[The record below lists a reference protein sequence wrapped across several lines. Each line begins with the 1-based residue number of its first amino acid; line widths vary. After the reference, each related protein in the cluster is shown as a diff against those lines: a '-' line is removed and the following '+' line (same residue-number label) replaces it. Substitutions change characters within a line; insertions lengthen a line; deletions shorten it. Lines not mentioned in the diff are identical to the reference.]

1 MRRVWLALGVAAALV
16 LPAVRARA
24 GIDVEMAAS
33 FKAKSTLDP
42 GETEVYRFHAEKG
55 TLVTLSVAAAKGTD
69 LVFSLALFDG
79 VGDPVAIPAGV
90 VKDLGKK
97 VSWKGFVVPATDDY
111 RLEVSATGSGAY
123 AISFAKKAQAKW
135 PGTLVFPDSTPLDH
149 PFSAPAGSTV
159 SVAAKTHKG
168 TAAAP
173 ALVSAQGPGLDLDLT
188 SAGKKTATSHAAPLG
203 VLAQGGD
210 FTVTVGNGGAAGSI
224 DVTVVVKP
232 PKAKP
237 AKLDLRGVSLGHP
250 SGGETLVVRTVGAA
264 GGTVTV
270 DDAASDLLNASVTIP
285 PGVLA
290 GNTPISV
297 GSTVDPPLGTQ
308 AVQAAGPAVDLQP
321 SGLVFSSPVTVVLP
335 FDFTRI
341 PAGSTAADITIRIV
355 EEDGSAQVVPPDS
368 VDEAGGTVTVL
379 TNGFSV
385 CIPVIPPGPPV
396 FGYNSNGT
404 VKPGGDEFWFLGLR
418 AQFGTDFSANDSR
431 NRQVELEEGQVS
443 LYSDG
448 TLQVASQKTQ
458 LQWSNSDTGPGQV
471 DGTITTTVTSN
482 GDSVGWVY
490 GADGQTIEI
499 TGGGSEY
506 PIFAVSR
513 DGSVVSS
520 RTNDGT
526 FPETENIFGIR
537 KPTQTPT
544 LALLAGSY
552 QGVGFE
558 IKSSGQSPGAPADL
572 HFRRIFGTMT
582 LGADGSARVGF
593 SQRKAEFDTGTG
605 QWSSSLENGSIT
617 APAGSAVVEAQGTV
631 LVTFPF
637 QNGDTVDPVRI
648 YPGRDFKGGF
658 FTNGTPKS
666 ADFLAFIFTR
676 EGSGMGNSVLN
687 GTYRG
692 GLFDPDVQQYGVSS
706 PNVNVPDFEVQG
718 EGVTA
723 TLTGGATGT
732 LAFHDHKVR
741 RDNGTTGGVAVTEED
756 SSTPVSVSVTSKGKV
771 TFATPDGAGVG
782 SIAPDGS
789 YLVLGS
795 DITNPGQDFFIG
807 VCVRSPP
814 HN

>member
-1 MRRVWLALGVAAALV
+1 MRTFWLALGAAAALV
-16 LPAVRARA
+16 LPAVRAQA
-24 GIDVEMAAS
+24 GIDVEMPAS
-33 FKAKSTLDP
+33 FKAKSTLDS

-55 TLVTLSVAAAKGTD
+55 TLVNLSVAAAKGTD
-69 LVFSLALFDG
+69 LVFTLGLFDG
-79 VGDPVAIPAGV
+79 VGDPVAVPAEV
-90 VKDLGKK
+90 VTDLGKK
-97 VSWKGFVVPATDDY
+97 VSWKGFVIPATDDY
-111 RLEVSATGSGAY
+111 RIDVSATGSGAF
-123 AISFAKKAQAKW
+123 ALSFARKAQAKW
-135 PGTLVFPDSTPLDH
+135 TGTLVFLDSTPQGF
-149 PFSAPAGSTV
+149 PFSAPAGSSALV
-159 SVAAKTHKG
+159 VAKTHKG

-173 ALVSAQGPGLDLDLT
+173 ALQSASGPGLDLDLT

-210 FTVTVGNGGAAGSI
+210 FTVTVGNDGAAGTI
-224 DVTVVVKP
+224 DVTVAVKP

-237 AKLDLRGVSLGHP
+237 SKLDLRGISLGHP
-250 SGGETLVVRTVGAA
+250 SGGETLVVRTVGTT
-264 GGTVTV
+264 GGTVSV

-285 PGVLA
+285 PGDLA
-290 GNTPISV
+290 ADTHISV
-297 GSTVDPPLGTQ
+297 GSSDVPPLGSTDI
-308 AVQAAGPAVDLQP
+308 QAAGPAVDLQP
-321 SGLVFSSPVTVVLP
+321 SGLVFASPVSVVLP
-335 FDFTRI
+335 FDFTKI
-341 PAGSTAADITIRIV
+341 PSGSTAADITIRIV
-355 EEDGSAQVVPPDS
+355 EENGSAQVVAPDS
-368 VDEAGGTVTVL
+368 VDEVGGTVTVL

-418 AQFGTDFSANDSR
+418 AQLGTDISANDSR

-443 LYSDG
+443 LYSDA

-482 GDSVGWVY
+482 TDSVGWVY
-490 GADGQTIEI
+490 GADGQTIEV

-506 PIFAVSR
+506 PIFAISR

-520 RTNDGT
+520 RLNDGT
-526 FPETENIFGIR
+526 FPENENIFGIR

-544 LALLAGSY
+544 LALLAGNY
-552 QGVGFE
+552 QGVGFQ
-558 IKSSGQSPGAPADL
+558 IKSEGQSPGAPTDL
-572 HFRRIFGTMT
+572 HFRGIFGTMT
-582 LGADGSARVGF
+582 LGADGSARVAF
-593 SQRKAEFDTGTG
+593 TQRRAEFDTGTG

-617 APAGSAVVEAQGTV
+617 APAGAAVVEAQGTV

-637 QNGDTVDPVRI
+637 QNGDNVEPLRI

-658 FTNGTPKS
+658 FTKGTPKS
-666 ADFLAFIFTR
+666 GDLLAFAFTR
-676 EGSGMGNSVLN
+676 EGSGMGNSVLD

-692 GLFDPDVQQYGVSS
+692 GLFNPHAQSYGVSS
-706 PNVNVPDFEVQG
+706 PNVNVPDFEVNG

-732 LAFHDHKVR
+732 LAFHDHHVV

-756 SSTPVSVSVTSKGKV
+756 SSTPMSVSVTSKGKV
-771 TFATPDGAGVG
+771 TFGTPDGAGVG

-789 YLVLGS
+789 YLVLGN
-795 DITNPGQDFFIG
+795 DVTKPGQDFFFG

-814 HN
+814 HK